1 MVGMIM
7 IGIFVASVRLLMDR
21 HSLRKLVKKQRIQ
34 FSAAYL
40 IGYAIIFGIGAWLMD
55 WSETLAV
62 HSIVQTIIFFG
73 LFFIVFFAV
82 HVLLVYIAPVSDKE
96 EAS

>member
-7 IGIFVASVRLLMDR
+7 MGIFVASVRLFMDR
-21 HSLRKLVKKQRIQ
+21 HHLRKLVKKQRLQ

-62 HSIVQTIIFFG
+62 HSFVQTIIFFG
-73 LFFIVFFAV
+73 LFFIVFFV
-82 HVLLVYIAPVSDKE
+82 VQVLLVYIAPASYKE
-96 EAS
+96 EVS